1 MQASCSTG
9 PKPVRERGSNTF
21 NSNVFNGPGD
31 KAVRER
37 AQNTFNSNVFGA
49 PIENPVNRKKLGGE
63 SSGTENLFGSAKC
76 DYSRSNEHN
85 TITSVKKTQKK

>member
-9 PKPVRERGSNTF
+9 PKQVRERGSNTF
-21 NSNVFNGPGD
+21 NSNVFNGPQD

-49 PIENPVNRKKLGGE
+49 PTENPVNRKKLGGE

-85 TITSVKKTQKK
+85 TITSVKKT